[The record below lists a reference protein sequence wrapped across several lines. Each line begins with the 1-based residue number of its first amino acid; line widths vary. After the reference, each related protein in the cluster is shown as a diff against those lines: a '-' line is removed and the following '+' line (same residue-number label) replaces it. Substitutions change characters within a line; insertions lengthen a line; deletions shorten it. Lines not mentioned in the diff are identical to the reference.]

1 MLQALIVDDSKVMR
15 EMVIACLR
23 AHEGLSFTQAGSG
36 LEALEKL
43 SLQAFNVVVLD
54 LNMPDIGGY
63 EVIEFIRGQDKLRDL
78 PILVVTTRGDD
89 GSRARA
95 LSAGATA
102 FMTKPFLPAVL
113 LGEVRALM
121 GAHPGVSVE
130 LPPSNQTT

>member
-1 MLQALIVDDSKVMR
+1 MSQTLIVDDSKVMR

-23 AHEGLSFTQAGSG
+23 ALDGVAFTHAASG

-43 SLQAFNVVVLD
+43 SLQAFDVVVLD

-63 EVIEFIRGQDKLRDL
+63 EVIEFIRGQDKLLEL

-95 LSAGATA
+95 LAAGATR
-102 FMTKPFLPAVL
+102 FMTKPFAPEAL
-113 LGEVRALM
+113 LGEVRALIATRP
-121 GAHPGVSVE
+121 GATP
-130 LPPSNQTT
+130 